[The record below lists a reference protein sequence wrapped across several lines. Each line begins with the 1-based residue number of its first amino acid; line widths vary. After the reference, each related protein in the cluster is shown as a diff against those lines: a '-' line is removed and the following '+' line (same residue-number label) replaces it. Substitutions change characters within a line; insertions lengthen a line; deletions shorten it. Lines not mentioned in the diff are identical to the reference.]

1 MYAFSIFDP
10 SLANGFSGTE
20 CDLDS
25 DPYDPLLE
33 QCNYVTAFYVAVNKV
48 PDPDAWEMQLSR
60 RASTQYLQEKRPHDG
75 KAKSLWFLP

>member
-1 MYAFSIFDP
+1 MGPPISTWIVLTERPDP
-10 SLANGFSGTE
+10 NNLRLLV
-20 CDLDS
+20 LDA
-25 DPYDPLLE
+25 
-33 QCNYVTAFYVAVNKV
+33 VVNKV